1 TRKKAAKARTRCRPA
16 ANTRRLEGERTMKVM
31 KTADIEAV
39 DRESKLFKGHVTAQ
53 TVLDN
58 DGTALRASL
67 INFDKGAVNIFHV
80 HEYDQILYVTAGEGI
95 IATEKEEIRIR
106 PGHRHWH
113 GATPETSMSHIA
125 ISIRG
130 KTTF

>member
-1 TRKKAAKARTRCRPA
+1 
-16 ANTRRLEGERTMKVM
+16 MKVM
-31 KTADIEAV
+31 RTADIEAV
-39 DRESKLFKGHVTAQ
+39 DRESKLFKCHVTAQ

-58 DGTALRASL
+58 DATALRASL

-106 PGHRHWH
+106 PGDFVHIPAGEKHWH
-113 GATPETSMSHIA
+113 GATPDSSMSHIA

>member
-1 TRKKAAKARTRCRPA
+1 
-16 ANTRRLEGERTMKVM
+16 MKVM
-31 KTADIEAV
+31 RTADIEAV

-53 TVLDN
+53 AVLDN
-58 DGTALRASL
+58 DATALRASL

-106 PGHRHWH
+106 PGDFVHIPAGEKHWH
-113 GATPETSMSHIA
+113 GATPDSSMSHIA

>member
-1 TRKKAAKARTRCRPA
+1 
-16 ANTRRLEGERTMKVM
+16 MKVM

-39 DRESKLFKGHVTAQ
+39 DRESKLFRGHVTAQ

-58 DGTALRASL
+58 DSTALRASL
-67 INFDKGAVNIFHV
+67 INFDKGAVNVFHV

-95 IATEKEEIRIR
+95 IATEAEEIRIR
-106 PGHRHWH
+106 PGDFVHISAGEKHWH
-113 GATPETSMSHIA
+113 GATPDSSMSHIA